1 MDKLDKIFELQKNLN
16 EGIVKDRNLPTLSKD
31 EWLQKQILAALS
43 ELGELLAET
52 NFKWWKN
59 EKSLNEANIKEEL
72 IDVFHFFVSMCLVMD
87 MDAEECFRIYYDKNR
102 ENIARQQGK
111 SDKQGYKP
119 E

>member
-1 MDKLDKIFELQKNLN
+1 MDKLDKIFELQKSLN
-16 EGIVKDRNLPTLSKD
+16 EGIVKERNLPALSKD
-31 EWLQKQILAALS
+31 EWLQKQILAALA

-59 EKSLNEANIKEEL
+59 EKSLNEEHIKEEL

-87 MDAEECFRIYYDKNR
+87 MDAEECFRIYIDKNR

>member
-1 MDKLDKIFELQKNLN
+1 MDKLEKIFELQKSLN
-16 EGIVKDRNLPTLSKD
+16 QRIVKERGLPELTKD
-31 EWLQKQILAALS
+31 EWLQKQILATIS

-59 EKSLNEANIKEEL
+59 DKPINIDNIKEEI
-72 IDVFHFFVSMCLVMD
+72 IDIFHFFVSMCLTMD
-87 MDAEECFRIYYDKNR
+87 MDAEECYRIYLDKNR

-111 SDKQGYKP
+111 SSKSGYKP